1 MRGTVLFDRSIPMK
15 LPALIAATAAFLTP
29 VLLSSCAENIEHR
42 QDNRTDRQENRLDR
56 REIRQDARQKRTDAW
71 YDRKM
76 H

>member
-1 MRGTVLFDRSIPMK
+1 MK
-15 LPALIAATAAFLTP
+15 LPALIAPGAAFLAAI
-29 VLLSSCAENIEHR
+29 LLSSCAENVQHR

-56 REIRQDARQKRTDAW
+56 REIRQDARQDRTDAW